1 MFLARVVGNVVST
14 IKHESYAGT
23 KLMLVQPITP
33 QGDDAGDSLLAID
46 TMGAGLDQKVLVL
59 RQGIAAAQILK
70 IDRPP
75 IRSVI
80 AGIIDEVHLADT
92 P

>member
-1 MFLARVVGNVVST
+1 MFLARVVGTVVST
-14 IKHESYAGT
+14 IKHESYANT

-33 QGDDAGDSLLAID
+33 EGDDAGDSLLAVD
-46 TMGAGLDQKVLVL
+46 TVGAGVGENVVVL
-59 RQGIAAAQILK
+59 RQGVAAAQILGV
-70 IDRPP
+70 DRPP

-80 AGIIDEVHLADT
+80 AGIVDEVHIADV